1 MTRLY
6 RLFTILHKRLISEVI
21 EEPTIMD
28 NSLYEEYLEQL
39 VVEVEAKVGFMPEC
53 LLKPLS
59 NEPPPTP
66 SSLNTNFLFT
76 TTSNPVKNS
85 PYASPRMSVV
95 DENPDIFVAVR
106 DAGDDDD
113 GGGEDGRAQD
123 KEQVEKGDQPE
134 KDVDTSEDEAPFQ
147 SQNKDNVELMDKDH
161 EDCNEK
167 GLGIGSNN
175 NIITTGSKGSTGW
188 TQRLNDFERDLQLL
202 KDSMVRIVQ
211 QRQF

>member
-1 MTRLY
+1 
-6 RLFTILHKRLISEVI
+6 
-21 EEPTIMD
+21 MD

-39 VVEVEAKVGFMPEC
+39 VVEVEAKVGVMPEC

-76 TTSNPVKNS
+76 STSNPVKNS

-95 DENPDIFVAVR
+95 DENPDVFVADG
-106 DAGDDDD
+106 DAGDDGCEDD
-113 GGGEDGRAQD
+113 RAQD

-134 KDVDTSEDEAPFQ
+134 KDVDTSEDEAPSQ
-147 SQNKDNVELMDKDH
+147 SQNKDNVELMEKDH
-161 EDCNEK
+161 EDCSEK

-188 TQRLNDFERDLQLL
+188 KQRFNNFERDLQFL